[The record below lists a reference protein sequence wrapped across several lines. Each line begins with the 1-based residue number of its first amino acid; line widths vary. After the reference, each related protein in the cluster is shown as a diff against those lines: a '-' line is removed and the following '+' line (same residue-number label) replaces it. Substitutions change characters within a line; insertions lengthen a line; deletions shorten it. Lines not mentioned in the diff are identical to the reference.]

1 MSLRRRPSCP
11 LRPASDRF
19 GRRGFVL
26 SLLTA
31 GCAGRCGEEEG
42 ARVALNG
49 AGATF
54 PFPLYSKWIA
64 EYRRVTPDVRVNYQ
78 SIGSGGG
85 VRQMMARTVD
95 FGASD
100 VPLQP
105 DEERRAPAPLLHVP
119 TALGAVVVSYHLPGI
134 DAVIRVTPELL
145 ARIYLGEVTA
155 WNAPELRELNPNVAL
170 PAGRITVVHR
180 SDGSG
185 TTAIFTELLASAS
198 STFKERVG
206 SGKSVRFPTGLG
218 AKGNEGVAGQIK
230 TTPGTIGYVELAYA
244 MQTRTPLA
252 QIQNAD
258 GQFVTPSLE
267 GISAAAAGG
276 ADRMPD
282 DYRISITNAP
292 GAAAYPI
299 AAFTYILVSEDMKD
313 ATKAEALVQFLWWAV
328 HDGQDMGPDLHYA
341 KLPPALVT
349 KIEATLKTLRGGGEV
364 LLAEK

>member
-218 AKGNEGVAGQIK
+218 AKGNEGVTGLLRS
-230 TTPGTIGYVELAYA
+230 TPLAIAYTELAYA
-244 MQTRTPLA
+244 TQSRLPRA
-252 QIQNAD
+252 AIRNRA
-258 GQFVTPSLE
+258 GHFVAPSAE
-267 GISAAAAGG
+267 SVRAAAEGVPMPESLHVSLSRAPSAG
-276 ADRMPD
+276 
-282 DYRISITNAP
+282 
-292 GAAAYPI
+292 AYPI
-299 AAFTYILVSEDMKD
+299 TAYTYLLLYRD
-313 ATKAEALVQFLWWAV
+313 APEERKGDALARFVWWAV
-328 HDGQDMGPDLHYA
+328 HEGQKYA
-341 KLPPALVT
+341 KELDYAPLPAAVVVQV
-349 KIEATLKTLRGGGEV
+349 ERAVRGLRAAGRPVRLEP
-364 LLAEK
+364 